1 MMRALLKASSSRT
14 AAPRFN
20 WHSRFPLPKSIDALE
35 AALQSRSTTCVAIT
49 EQALAAIR
57 AGRSLRAVLEVN
69 PDALAIARRLD
80 ARQTMGL
87 PPLPLVANPQA
98 APPKESPE
106 KSVSRPGMLDRIKDA
121 WKR

>member
-1 MMRALLKASSSRT
+1 MAEERSSLGSSHRTREERMKRVFALAGALAST
-14 AAPRFN
+14 VVLAA
-20 WHSRFPLPKSIDALE
+20 SAQAAIPKSIDALE

-87 PPLPLVANPQA
+87 PPLPLQCLPLLV
-98 APPKESPE
+98 KEN
-106 KSVSRPGMLDRIKDA
+106 
-121 WKR
+121 